1 MSLKKEVKQKL
12 IADFAITKGDTGSPE
27 VQVAVLTAE
36 IAALAEHMKT
46 HAKDYHSR
54 RGLNS
59 MVTKRRQLLAYIKKQ
74 DNARYESL
82 IQRLKLRK

>member
-1 MSLKKEVKQKL
+1 MSLTKETKQKL
-12 IADFAITKGDTGSPE
+12 IADFATTKGDTGSPE
-27 VQVAVLTAE
+27 VQIAVLTAE
-36 IAALAEHMKT
+36 IAALAEHLKT
-46 HAKDYHSR
+46 HPKDFHSR

-59 MVTKRRQLLAYIKKQ
+59 MVTKRRQLLAYVKKQ

>member
-1 MSLKKEVKQKL
+1 MIQENKKTIIDTFKTHEN
-12 IADFAITKGDTGSPE
+12 DTGSPE
-27 VQVAVLTAE
+27 VQIAVLTAE

-46 HAKDYHSR
+46 HTKDFHSR

-59 MVTKRRQLLAYIKKQ
+59 MVTRRRQLLAYVKKQ
-74 DNARYESL
+74 DKARYEAL

>member
-1 MSLKKEVKQKL
+1 MQ
-12 IADFAITKGDTGSPE
+12 I
-27 VQVAVLTAE
+27 AVLTAE

-46 HAKDYHSR
+46 HTKDFHSR

-59 MVTKRRQLLAYIKKQ
+59 MVTRRRQLLAYVKKQ
-74 DNARYESL
+74 DKARYEAL